1 MGSISL
7 LDCTLRDGGYLN
19 DWKFGRNTIVNIFE
33 RLVAAKVDYIEL
45 GFINEKR
52 EYDPERSIFPDVK
65 SMTKTYGNLDA
76 GNALKVGMID
86 FGTLDISKVCPQSE
100 SCIDCIRV
108 IFKKHVRKE
117 AMAYVKQI
125 KDLGYTVFAQL
136 VSITSYEDDEL
147 MDLISMANEIKPF
160 AVSMVDTYG
169 LCHSD
174 TLMHYA
180 EILDANLDPEICMG
194 YHAHNNFQLGYANC
208 IELLSMKT
216 DRDLLVDGTIYG
228 MGKSAGNCPLELL
241 AMYLND
247 RRGKNYNVSQILEA
261 CDSQV
266 INFQKETPWGYSMF
280 YFIAASNDCHPNY
293 VSYLMNKRT
302 LSVMQVNS
310 ILERIPFEKKLM
322 YDEKIIEKLY
332 SDYQEIE
339 VDDKACLEKLKEELE
354 GRKIMILGPGTSVTN
369 ETEKV
374 QEFILNNDPSIISI
388 NFIPSTIK
396 PDFCFITN
404 KKRFVQLSTNIAKNA
419 DTFKVIATSNVTSST
434 YTFDYTIKYSNL
446 LDYNAQ
452 IIDNSFL
459 MLLKVLKKIGASEV
473 FVAGFDG
480 YAVDNSPNY
489 INPDMEYQFTS
500 AEAADLNQY
509 VIGELDKLSTDFKVN
524 FLTSSYYNIKGEQ

>member
-1 MGSISL
+1 MNNVSL

-33 RLVAAKVDYIEL
+33 RLVASKVDYIEL

-52 EYDPERSIFPDVK
+52 EYDPDRSIFPDVK

-76 GNALKVGMID
+76 GDAKKVGMID
-86 FGTLDISKVCPQSE
+86 FGTLDISRVCPQSE
-100 SCIDCIRV
+100 SCIDAIRV

-147 MDLISMANEIKPF
+147 MDLIRMANEVKPF

-174 TLMHYA
+174 TLLHYA
-180 EILDANLDPEICMG
+180 NILNDNLDPEICLG

-208 IELLSMKT
+208 IELLTCLKT
-216 DRDLLVDGTIYG
+216 ERNLLVDGTIYG

-247 RRGKNYNVSQILEA
+247 RRGKNYNVNQILEA

-302 LSVMQVNS
+302 LSVMQVNT
-310 ILERIPFEKKLM
+310 ILARIPYEKKLM

-339 VDDKACLEKLKEELE
+339 VDDKDDLERLKEELQ
-354 GRKIMILGPGTSVTN
+354 GKKVLVLGPGTSVTA
-369 ETEKV
+369 ESSAV
-374 QEFILNNDPSIISI
+374 QDFIINNDPAIISI

-396 PDFCFITN
+396 PDICFITN
-404 KKRFVQLSTNIAKNA
+404 KKRFVQLSSNIAKNA
-419 DTFKVIATSNVTSST
+419 DTFKVMATSNVTSST
-434 YTFDYTIKYSNL
+434 YTFDYTVKYSSL

-459 MLLKVLKKIGASEV
+459 MLLKIIKKIGIEEV

-480 YAVDNSPNY
+480 YATDDSPNY

-500 AEAADLNQY
+500 AEAAELNQY
-509 VIGELDKLSTDFKVN
+509 VIGELSKLSSGFKVN
-524 FLTSSYYNIKGEQ
+524 FLTSSYYNTKG